1 MVVAVVRRELTQG
14 VREVLG
20 QRCARSFGIDRATS
34 PALVV
39 NNRGREPLRSVTRP
53 PGALITAGA
62 DHLGGFGLDQL
73 LKHGAH

>member
-14 VREVLG
+14 VREVRS

-53 PGALITAGA
+53 RCAITAGA

-73 LKHGAH
+73 LRHGAH